1 MQREDWRNITNLIF
15 RFNTIDQPDLSS
27 IRILQGPLAMIRE
40 LERDH
45 EKVLDNIQCIE
56 YELDFEDDK
65 TLNSAKLKINNA
77 LCNIENPL
85 KVNHI

>member
-1 MQREDWRNITNLIF
+1 MV
-15 RFNTIDQPDLSS
+15 
-27 IRILQGPLAMIRE
+27 RE

-65 TLNSAKLKINNA
+65 TLNCAKLKINNA

-85 KVNHI
+85 KVNHIMKLQNYLKLCSAGGVQQPSVS